1 VLRYR
6 LLQPDILR
14 GLAAA
19 GHGSRVLIADG
30 NYPVATHT
38 PAAVQRVYLNLAPGL
53 LRATDVLSVL
63 ADAIAVEAAVVMLP
77 EDGNEPPIFAEFH
90 ALLPGI
96 ALQTAYREQFYA
108 LAQGPDVTLAIA
120 TGERRTFANIL
131 LTIGVA
137 MPE

>member
-1 VLRYR
+1 M
-6 LLQPDILR
+6 
-14 GLAAA
+14 
-19 GHGSRVLIADG
+19 
-30 NYPVATHT
+30 
-38 PAAVQRVYLNLAPGL
+38 
-53 LRATDVLSVL
+53 LSVL

-77 EDGNEPPIFAEFH
+77 EDGNEPPILAEFH